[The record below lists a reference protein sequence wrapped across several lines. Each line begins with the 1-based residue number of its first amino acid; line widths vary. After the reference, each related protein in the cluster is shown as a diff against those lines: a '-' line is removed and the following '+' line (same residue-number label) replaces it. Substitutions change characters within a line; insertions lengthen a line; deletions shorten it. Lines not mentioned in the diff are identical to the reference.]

1 MGRGDRKTVRWAKDR
16 QRKKKAHDARVA
28 ADKGAERKAAKKK
41 K

>member
-1 MGRGDRKTVRWAKDR
+1 MARGDRKPVRWAKDR

-28 ADKGAERKAAKKK
+28 VEKGEERKAAKKK